1 MRLRVRLTA
10 LIAIASVVPLVF
22 TGVAA
27 TRIADRYHVAQTQVL
42 YGKQAQGLARL
53 TVAWLEERLRG
64 LQVAVEVFEVDTLG
78 DAEREGLLRFVY
90 RQFDAVNVA
99 VLRDAG
105 GITVAGPQRAM
116 NRSQLLG
123 TAHQV
128 VGPERLDQFQDQLP
142 QKEAMVAGLA
152 RGKAYLPPDGSEPV
166 VPIAIRTAGDKPH
179 VLGVELSLVDLVNHF
194 LTQGTEGAAVVLVGQ
209 DGVVLAGEPGQ
220 LIRTDIVQGFG
231 AGLEGDLSYALEDG
245 TRVLAAFASVGGTPW
260 NVVVATPE
268 AIATQAGREIGA
280 RTWFMVGLAIL
291 TAFAMGLLGAR
302 QVALPVVSLKD
313 AALKVAEGDLGRRVK
328 AVGSRELV
336 ELTRAFNFMSSR
348 LARDQEE
355 IAGKNAEI
363 QAFNEELQQRVEERT
378 RELEEAQVRLVESSR
393 MAAVAQMG
401 AGLAHELN
409 NPVAGIL
416 GLAQVGQ
423 ARSPKGPEMKT
434 LSRIEELG
442 QRCREILTALGRFTG
457 SGRPVER
464 KTVSLHALAEDVER
478 LVRDAFLDARVRLEI
493 LQGDDVRV
501 SADEALLA
509 EALAQLLRSVRAEVA
524 AEGVVEA
531 EVGCFEDWA
540 TLSLTIRGER
550 LERGDDWLASGMGYW
565 VARRVLGEHG
575 GLLEELQEPGAPAYR
590 VLLPLV

>member
-1 MRLRVRLTA
+1 M
-10 LIAIASVVPLVF
+10 IAIASVVPLVF

-27 TRIADRYHVAQTQVL
+27 TRIADRHHVAQTRAL
-42 YGKQAQGLARL
+42 YGKQAGGLALL
-53 TVAWLEERLRG
+53 TLTWLEERLRG
-64 LQVAVEVFEVDTLG
+64 LQLALEVFDVDSLNEE
-78 DAEREGLLRFVY
+78 EREGLLRFVY

-99 VLRDAG
+99 VLRDSG
-105 GITVAGPQRAM
+105 GITVAGPQRAK
-116 NRSQLLG
+116 NRAQLLG

-128 VGPERLDQFQDQLP
+128 VGPERLDQFQDRMP
-142 QKEAMVAGLA
+142 QKEAMATGLA
-152 RGKAYLPPDGSEPV
+152 RGPAYLPPDGSEPV
-166 VPIAIRTAGDKPH
+166 IPIAIRTSGERPH
-179 VLGVELSLVDLVNHF
+179 VLGVELSLVELVNHF
-194 LTQGTEGAAVVLVGQ
+194 LAQGGEGAAVVLVGQ

-220 LIRTDIVQGFG
+220 LIRTEIVQGFG
-231 AGLEGDLSYALEDG
+231 SGLEGELSYALEDG
-245 TRVLAAFASVGGTPW
+245 TQVLAAFASVGGTPW

-268 AIATQAGREIGA
+268 STVTQAGREIGD

-291 TAFAMGLLGAR
+291 TAIAMGLLGAR
-302 QVALPVVSLKD
+302 QVALPVVALKD
-313 AALKVAEGDLGRRVK
+313 AALKVAEGDLGRRVP

-355 IAGKNAEI
+355 IAAKNAEI
-363 QAFNEELQQRVEERT
+363 QAFNEELQERVEERT
-378 RELEEAQVRLVESSR
+378 RELEEAQVRLLESSR

-423 ARSPKGPEMKT
+423 ARSPEGPEIKT
-434 LSRIEELG
+434 LLRIEELG

-464 KTVSLHALAEDVER
+464 KTVSLHALAVDVEG
-478 LVRDAFLDARVRLEI
+478 LVHDAFLDARVSLKI
-493 LQGDDVRV
+493 LDGEDVEV

-509 EALAQLLRSVRAEVA
+509 EALAQLLRSIRVEVA

-531 EVGCFEDWA
+531 EVGRTEDWA

-550 LERGDDWLASGMGYW
+550 KERGDDWLASGMGYW